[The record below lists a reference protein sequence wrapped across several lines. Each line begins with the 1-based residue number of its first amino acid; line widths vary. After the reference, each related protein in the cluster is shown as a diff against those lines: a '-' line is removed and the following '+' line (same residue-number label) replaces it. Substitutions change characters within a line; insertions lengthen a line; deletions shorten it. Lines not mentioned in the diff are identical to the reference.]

1 VKRAAGR
8 RGAGGKTAARRSVGP
23 RQAAPAL
30 TGARKT
36 RGPAT
41 STSRPLTGAAAA
53 AAAAPRSKPRRTA
66 AAPKPKVRRPRLVA
80 EAAAADIVRTLHRLY
95 PEAQTAL
102 LHEDP
107 LQLLVATI
115 LSAQSTDE
123 RVNQVTRTL
132 FRKYR
137 TADDF
142 AGADV
147 ATFELEIRPT
157 GFFRNKTKLVIG
169 AATRIRDVYGG
180 KVPETMEELLTLPG
194 VARKTANVVLGS
206 AFGKAEGVVVDT
218 HIRRLSYRLGLSLE
232 TDPVKVERDLVR
244 RLPREEW
251 IFIGHALIF
260 HGRRICVARK
270 PRCSQCALAEWCPRN
285 GVTVS
290 A

>member
-1 VKRAAGR
+1 MKRSGRQGTKGKAGAR
-8 RGAGGKTAARRSVGP
+8 RGVGP
-23 RQAAPAL
+23 RQPAPTL
-30 TGARKT
+30 TGARKA
-36 RGPAT
+36 RGTVPTA
-41 STSRPLTGAAAA
+41 SRPLAGAAAA
-53 AAAAPRSKPRRTA
+53 AAAAPRRKPAERAAATKPRA
-66 AAPKPKVRRPRLVA
+66 RRPRLVDPA
-80 EAAAADIVRTLHRLY
+80 TATAIVGGLHQLY

-102 LHEDP
+102 LHENP

-132 FRKYR
+132 FEKYH

-147 ATFELEIRPT
+147 ATFEVEIRPT

-169 AATRIRDVYGG
+169 AAKRIREVYVGR
-180 KVPETMEELLTLPG
+180 VPETMEELITLPG

-232 TDPVKVERDLVR
+232 SDPVKIERDLMR

-251 IFIGHALIF
+251 IFIGHALIL
-260 HGRRICVARK
+260 HGRRVCVARK
-270 PRCSQCALAEWCPRN
+270 PRCSQCELAEWCPRN